1 MRLIKALLTL
11 SSMLLMLWDA
21 PVSARQQ
28 TAADVATLS
37 GFEARVEPEKEEMRA
52 VKRQVQRDPLVRSGL
67 TLPEPQLSF
76 ETTTGK
82 GRATGTI
89 GVVYPRPGGEQTF
102 LFTVSSPVG
111 DSGEAQVRP
120 LDLRALADAGSIR
133 VAFSGARMFRRFSVA
148 DIRRLCTGLAKED
161 CTAGK
166 LEEKNPQLSQ
176 QLLATVFRRL
186 PLLYAA
192 TFTYGRNEFSF
203 FDQVGV
209 QQTPVERNDVQA
221 EGTLGL
227 LVNRRTNLLAFHAA
241 YAQTHNASSDT
252 TQLCRPLPGSIIM
265 RCDRATVGEPTRTRT
280 AIGTIEYRI
289 QFAGERRVP
298 IALAP
303 KLQFALGLDVADDV
317 SSIEVPIYFFQEKVD
332 ASSASTAPKLNGGVS
347 AGWRSDEG
355 FQVSVFI
362 GTTFKLLKIST
373 LLPRP
378 DSQRGQRAWTT
389 SRIDL
394 ASPEHLTVRIERTPR
409 G

>member
-1 MRLIKALLTL
+1 MRLIKALMTL
-11 SSMLLMLWDA
+11 SSMLLVLWDA

-28 TAADVATLS
+28 TAADAATLS
-37 GFEARVEPEKEEMRA
+37 GFEARVESEKEETRA

-76 ETTTGK
+76 ETTKGK

-102 LFTVSSPVG
+102 LFAVSSPVG
-111 DSGEAQVRP
+111 DSEEAQVRP
-120 LDLRALADAGSIR
+120 LDLRALADAASVR

-148 DIRRLCTGLAKED
+148 DIRRLCTGLPKED

-166 LEEKNPQLSQ
+166 LEDKNPQLSQ

-186 PLLYAA
+186 PLVYAA

-203 FDQVGV
+203 FDQLGV
-209 QQTPVERNDVQA
+209 EQEPVERNDVEF

-227 LVNRRTNLLAFHAA
+227 LVNRRTNLLAFHAT
-241 YAQTHNASSDT
+241 YAQTHNASSDK
-252 TQLCRPLPGSIIM
+252 TQLCRPLGSTVM
-265 RCDRATVGEPTRTRT
+265 RCDPAIVGEPTGTRR

-303 KLQFALGLDVADDV
+303 KLQFALGFDGADDV
-317 SSIEVPIYFFQEKVD
+317 SSFEVPIYFFQEKVD

-362 GTTFKLLKIST
+362 GTTFRLFKI
-373 LLPRP
+373 
-378 DSQRGQRAWTT
+378 
-389 SRIDL
+389 
-394 ASPEHLTVRIERTPR
+394 
-409 G
+409 